1 MTTQR
6 VLSLPRPRPR
16 HPLDIH
22 SECDPLGTQT
32 RVGPR
37 SRPRHPSSRLR
48 DKGAGDSSCPT
59 ARPNAN
65 IVNAASDQQDN
76 DNDNDNKDCEK
87 AETLLFVLAAIVVIV
102 VCNCHFIDDAFV
114 SAIGSSF
121 QRVAAPVKLGRIS
134 GHEIWQKD

>member
-6 VLSLPRPRPR
+6 VLYLPSPRSR

-22 SECDPLGTQT
+22 SDCDPLGTRT
-32 RVGPR
+32 G
-37 SRPRHPSSRLR
+37 
-48 DKGAGDSSCPT
+48 
-59 ARPNAN
+59 
-65 IVNAASDQQDN
+65 ASDQQDN